1 MRPVA
6 SVVVTLAAFAA
17 TIVSTAC
24 GLTAVGQGQ
33 EILVRAGE
41 RDGEMYFEPKR
52 IVVPAG
58 ATVTFVIRN
67 EGRQDHE
74 FESAEKGEAGIEE
87 ILIPPGRTRRV
98 VWTAPATP
106 AKYPVYCD
114 LPGHREAGMELTL
127 EVVAATPTP

>member
-1 MRPVA
+1 MKA
-6 SVVVTLAAFAA
+6 MAGLLLLALAA
-17 TIVSTAC
+17 TIAASC
-24 GLTAVGQGQ
+24 GLTAVGEGE

-52 IVVPAG
+52 IVVPVG

-67 EGRQDHE
+67 EGKLDHE
-74 FESAEKGEAGIEE
+74 FESAERGEAGIEE

-98 VWTAPATP
+98 VWTAPMAP
-106 AKYPVYCD
+106 AVYPVYCD

-127 EVVAATPTP
+127 EVAAATPAP

>member
-1 MRPVA
+1 MKAPAGLVMLA
-6 SVVVTLAAFAA
+6 LAAVTAA
-17 TIVSTAC
+17 AC
-24 GLTAVGQGQ
+24 GLTAVGEGQ

-41 RDGEMYFEPKR
+41 RGDEMYFEPKR

-67 EGRQDHE
+67 EGKQDHE
-74 FESAEKGEAGIEE
+74 FESVEEGEAGIEE

-98 VWTAPATP
+98 VWTAPP
-106 AKYPVYCD
+106 APAVYPVYCD